1 MITIAFKAGRTPG
14 DEIEVGSVA
23 ERCLLLGGKTD
34 ILFQG
39 RQDRF

>member
-1 MITIAFKAGRTPG
+1 MSLADTGADDDFRNRQLLSRPMSAFG
-14 DEIEVGSVA
+14 GS
-23 ERCLLLGGKTD
+23 TD